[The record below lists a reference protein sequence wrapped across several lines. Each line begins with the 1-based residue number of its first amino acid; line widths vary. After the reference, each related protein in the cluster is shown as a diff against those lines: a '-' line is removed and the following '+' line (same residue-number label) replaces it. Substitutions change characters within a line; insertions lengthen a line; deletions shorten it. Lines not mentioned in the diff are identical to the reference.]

1 MLMRR
6 PPALAPR
13 FALLV
18 ALACGLASPGPALAD
33 RASHEEARRALERG
47 EVQPLARILDLARPA
62 LAGDVVRTELERDDG
77 RWIYE
82 FRVVTP
88 DGRRLEVK
96 VDAATGEVLRMKGK
110 R

>member
-1 MLMRR
+1 MPARR
-6 PPALAPR
+6 VVLAFLLSLPP
-13 FALLV
+13 V
-18 ALACGLASPGPALAD
+18 GPLLAD

-88 DGRRLEVK
+88 DGRRIEVK